1 MATQP
6 NSQFEGSKSKPASLS
21 EPSLGDLAELD
32 NVSLDSSPSL
42 GDQLGISEGDEHSE
56 LLGDISLLE
65 EAIAELET
73 EAEQASEPS
82 EGTATRLEDMDVSS
96 DFDAGLA
103 GLIDEDDLA
112 STPAP
117 TSTAVS
123 AQAAAES
130 EPSISSEPAQ
140 MSEAVSPQAEETS
153 EAVAATSQAVTAT
166 QESVPVLDE
175 EVELSH
181 SVLEFNTE
189 QEAALSENSI
199 PTLDEVATQFEQ
211 PDSIAVEDT
220 ASQPNSSFATD
231 SVSQFLSEGAPL
243 EMPLDSEINLD
254 DEIPDFSLGD
264 DFGNSNSKP
273 YSEPASEMSKS
284 VDHKVS
290 MGNGSS
296 LNLSIPYELHAQ
308 LSKKIDGLVVEAAT
322 SITNELHNQLTLR
335 MEKLLTQ
342 AVESVLPS
350 LMDQMANGLRTEV
363 KEKVRSQLPSIIN
376 DVLST
381 TRLSDK

>member
-1 MATQP
+1 MATQA

-32 NVSLDSSPSL
+32 NVNLDSSPSL

-82 EGTATRLEDMDVSS
+82 ESAATRLEDMDVSS

-103 GLIDEDDLA
+103 GLIDENDVA
-112 STPAP
+112 SAATMSNAE
-117 TSTAVS
+117 
-123 AQAAAES
+123 AAAVS
-130 EPSISSEPAQ
+130 EPSITSEPVQA
-140 MSEAVSPQAEETS
+140 SESVPSQPVQASEPVTATS
-153 EAVAATSQAVTAT
+153 QPVAATE
-166 QESVPVLDE
+166 ESVPVLDE

-211 PDSIAVEDT
+211 PDNIAVEDAVSQSNSAF
-220 ASQPNSSFATD
+220 ASD

-254 DEIPDFSLGD
+254 DEIPDFSLGGE
-264 DFGNSNSKP
+264 FGNSNSRA

-363 KEKVRSQLPSIIN
+363 KEKVRSQLPGIIN

>member
-1 MATQP
+1 
-6 NSQFEGSKSKPASLS
+6 

-32 NVSLDSSPSL
+32 NVTLDSSPSL
-42 GDQLGISEGDEHSE
+42 GDQLGIGEGDEHSE

-82 EGTATRLEDMDVSS
+82 ESTATRLEDMEVSS

-103 GLIDEDDLA
+103 GLIDEDDVT
-112 STPAP
+112 STPAAN
-117 TSTAVS
+117 SEAVNV
-123 AQAAAES
+123 QTTAES
-130 EPSISSEPAQ
+130 EPAVSTKPAQ
-140 MSEAVSPQAEETS
+140 TAEA
-153 EAVAATSQAVTAT
+153 
-166 QESVPVLDE
+166 SVPVLDE

-189 QEAALSENSI
+189 QEAALSEQSI

-211 PDSIAVEDT
+211 PDSIAFEDT
-220 ASQPNSSFATD
+220 ASRPKSASATD
-231 SVSQFLSEGAPL
+231 AMSQFLSEGGPL

-254 DEIPDFSLGD
+254 DEIPDFSLGG
-264 DFGNSNSKP
+264 DFSNSASSL
-273 YSEPASEMSKS
+273 YSEPASEMTKS
-284 VDHKVS
+284 VEHKVS
-290 MGNGSS
+290 MGSGSS

-350 LMDQMANGLRTEV
+350 LMDQMAEGLRTEV
-363 KEKVRSQLPSIIN
+363 KEKVRSQLPNIIN

-381 TRLSDK
+381 TRLTDK